1 MLDKVI
7 NLYITYTFTTV
18 FVLELLK
25 DLKYF
30 FETYLRQ
37 KKIAFTLIR
46 RID

>member
-25 DLKYF
+25 YF

-37 KKIAFTLIR
+37 KKIAFTLIP